1 MKTFILL
8 TSISLLIIGCSIE
21 EKNTPIDTSEKN
33 VTLQITDSVR
43 IEYLGTLVLL
53 DVSEEHEKIMLYDR
67 ATNKIVLSDMQG
79 TILNELQLE
88 GDSPNSYGRMLGP
101 GRFTTDGNIFIVGMR
116 GFFTYNLDGEV
127 LSSKKLPEDYDIFM
141 TSTNQNTKLIP
152 NQGKFITAYF
162 DFKGKQNNQV
172 EYYQQL
178 TTLTELDSSENTHSP
193 FLNIPAE
200 SRLRDGLGYEIPD
213 IQPYYTIHNGKLLV
227 TFGSEVKLY
236 EYDLNTYD
244 LQDIKELKYQEF
256 YPSQGEELSKKQPG
270 SINFSSEDGSTRNI
284 LSTGENIL
292 LLYYPGFSQVD
303 RDRIAQQQ
311 AKGDQKEL
319 SALYQELGK
328 KYGNR
333 IHILDKDGNFLTD
346 LDNENDL
353 NIFSGLAKGR
363 NIWFIKN
370 INLEEEED
378 FFTLYKTQVK

>member
-43 IEYLGTLVLL
+43 IEYLGTLALL

-79 TILNELQLE
+79 IILNELQLE

-363 NIWFIKN
+363 DIWFIKN